1 MAAGPVWEFTPTY
14 IKSSHD
20 NKTSTEIVE
29 TQVISGSAALQ
40 THNTIA
46 KVEINSITT
55 AEGEIEKSIKE
66 NADISTE
73 MREYLM

>member
-1 MAAGPVWEFTPTY
+1 M
-14 IKSSHD
+14 
-20 NKTSTEIVE
+20 
-29 TQVISGSAALQ
+29 ISGSAALQ